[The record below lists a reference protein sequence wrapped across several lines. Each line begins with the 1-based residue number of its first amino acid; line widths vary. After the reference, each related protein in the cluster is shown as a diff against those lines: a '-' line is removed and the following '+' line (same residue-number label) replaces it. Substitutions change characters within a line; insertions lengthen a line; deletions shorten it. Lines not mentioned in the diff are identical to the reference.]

1 MTQTLVR
8 VGTLL
13 LSVVILL
20 TGHGLQLTLLP
31 IRAEFLG
38 WTTNAIAVTG
48 SAYFLGFVVGC
59 LVIPSIVSQVAHI
72 RTFMVMA
79 AVATVALLGAGIF
92 DHFAAW
98 LGLRFSTGFAF
109 AGLYMV
115 IESWLSEAAPAD
127 RRGTLLAFYSLI
139 SLLAMVAG
147 QSFLGLAEP
156 HDLKLVMG
164 AALILGLAII
174 PIGLTRMAV
183 PQPIPRVRFSLRVL
197 ADASRVAVVCALFGG
212 LVTGA
217 LWSVGPLVGRAFGLE
232 AGSIGLMMSFAIAG
246 GALAQLPVGRL
257 SDHTDRRFVI
267 AGLFSVGAA
276 LSLLGWLFSA
286 QSPAMLYG
294 AMFFIG
300 AAAMPIYALCIA
312 TAADNSEI
320 PLIQIASGILI
331 MNSIGSIFGPVLVA
345 PLIGALGG
353 AGFFL
358 FAMISMM
365 LGAGWTFYR
374 ISVIERPKTHEQKFL
389 AMPKTSIVAAEL
401 VDAGSDLARV
411 SDSELQDGYTTR
423 NPAGDPPG
431 AAPAAAGDGS
441 RADGP

>member
-13 LSVVILL
+13 LAVAILL

-38 WTTNAIAVTG
+38 WTTNEIAATG

-59 LVIPSIVSQVAHI
+59 LLIPSIVSQVAHI
-72 RTFMVMA
+72 RTFTVMA
-79 AVATVALLGAGIF
+79 ALATIALLGAGIF
-92 DHFAAW
+92 DYFGAW
-98 LGLRFSTGFAF
+98 LVLRFCTGFAF

-115 IESWLSEAAPAD
+115 IESWLSEAAPTD
-127 RRGTLLAFYSLI
+127 RRGTLLAFYSVI

-156 HDLKLVMG
+156 NDLKLVMG
-164 AALILGLAII
+164 AAFILGLAII

-183 PQPIPRVRFSLRVL
+183 PHPIPRVRFSLRVL
-197 ADASRVAVVCALFGG
+197 AQASRVAVVCALFGG

-217 LWSVGPLVGRAFGLE
+217 LWSVGPLVGRAFGLDS
-232 AGSIGLMMSFAIAG
+232 GSVGLMMSFAIFG
-246 GALAQLPVGRL
+246 GALAQLPVGKL
-257 SDHTDRRFVI
+257 SDRTDRRFVI
-267 AGLFSVGAA
+267 AGMFSVGAV
-276 LSLLGWLFSA
+276 LSLFGWLFA
-286 QSPAMLYG
+286 AHSPAMLYG

-331 MNSIGSIFGPVLVA
+331 MNSIGSIFGPMLVA
-345 PLIGALGG
+345 PLIGMVGG

-358 FAMISMM
+358 FAMISMA
-365 LGAGWTFYR
+365 LGAAWAFYR
-374 ISVIERPKTHEQKFL
+374 ISVVERPKTHEQKFL

-401 VDAGSDLARV
+401 ADGETAR
-411 SDSELQDGYTTR
+411 
-423 NPAGDPPG
+423 PAD
-431 AAPAAAGDGS
+431 AAPEEDGRVIAAEERAG
-441 RADGP
+441 